1 MNFND
6 DLIPIKGDASF
17 RKFFRKKKNK
27 KSTII
32 VYSGKDKKKN
42 LLNYDA
48 VNKILLKKK
57 ISAPKLI
64 SESYNKNFIEIKDLG
79 KKTLFDILKN
89 KKKNNY
95 KTYKKI
101 LIFLNKL
108 QKIKV
113 KKIKNFKNKIYKIP
127 KYKNS
132 SLLKESNLFLEWYV
146 PSVINKKKKIKINN
160 KIKNI
165 IKALI
170 KKIIYPNDIFVH
182 RDFHVS
188 NLMINKQTISIID
201 SQDAVYGNISYDLAS
216 LIDDVRFKTSNSF
229 KQNIY
234 RYYLKINKNKI
245 NFNKFK
251 NDFDILSVLRNL
263 KIIGI
268 FTRLAKRD
276 KKKQYLKLIPYCW
289 ELVELRINNNIIFKD
304 LKNCLDKNFSKKIRK
319 IK

>member
-160 KIKNI
+160 QLKNI

>member
-1 MNFND
+1 MLHLENF
-6 DLIPIKGDASF
+6 LE
-17 RKFFRKKKNK
+17 KKKNK

-160 KIKNI
+160 QLKNI